1 MLCTDNT
8 AENADVPTKLLY
20 YRDSYLREFESEVVA
35 VDADAHAVVL
45 AVTAFFPT
53 GGGQPHDIGTLDC
66 GDRTMRVV
74 DVSKAPDG
82 RVHHVIAQDDPLPP
96 VGDVLHGAIDWQRR
110 YLLMRTHT
118 AQHILNGIIWRDFG
132 AHVTGAHM
140 TPGEGRLDFELPA
153 MSGDFGRA
161 VEAAVNEHV
170 ALDLPVRVL
179 FLPRCE
185 ADQDPSLLRLKADR
199 IPKSVDPL
207 RVIDIVGLDR
217 QADGGTHV
225 AQTGEVCHVSVV
237 KTESKG
243 KANKRIRIAVDDRPA
258 DVAGRDCPGS

>member
-1 MLCTDNT
+1 M
-8 AENADVPTKLLY
+8 
-20 YRDSYLREFESEVVA
+20 
-35 VDADAHAVVL
+35 H
-45 AVTAFFPT
+45 
-53 GGGQPHDIGTLDC
+53 
-66 GDRTMRVV
+66 VV
-74 DVSKAPDG
+74 DVTKAADG
-82 RVHHVIAQDDPLPP
+82 RVLHTIARDDPLPP
-96 VGDVLHGAIDWQRR
+96 VGEVLHGAIDWQRR

-118 AQHILNGIIWRDFG
+118 AQHILNGIIWRDYG
-132 AHVTGAHM
+132 AHVTGADM

-153 MSGDFGRA
+153 MSGEFGRA

-179 FLPRCE
+179 FLPRRE
-185 ADQDPSLLRLKADR
+185 ADRDPSLLRLKADR

-225 AQTGEVCHVSVV
+225 ASTGEVGQVSVV

-243 KANKRIRIAVDDRPA
+243 KANKRIRIAVVDAPA
-258 DVAGRDCPGS
+258 DVAA